1 MDFLGGTFLMQEEL
15 EDYILKHID
24 AEGDDLRRLN
34 RETHLYHLRPRMCS
48 GHLQGRMLKMMVRM
62 IRPQHILE
70 LGTFTGYSAL
80 CLAEGLADDSCRLD
94 TIEIDDELEDFI
106 RAHFDASP
114 LAPRIHL
121 HIGDA
126 RDVLPTIEGDFD
138 LVFIDANKREYC
150 QYYEMVFPRVA
161 SGGFIIADNTLWDG
175 KVVDWGKKLDAQ
187 TEGILRFN
195 DMIAADDRVEKVIL
209 PIRDG
214 LTIIYKK

>member
-1 MDFLGGTFLMQEEL
+1 MQEEL

-106 RAHFDASP
+106 RAHFDVSP
-114 LAPRIHL
+114 LAPRINL

-150 QYYEMVFPRVA
+150 EYYEMVFDRVA
-161 SGGFIIADNTLWDG
+161 PGGFIIADNTLWDG

>member
-1 MDFLGGTFLMQEEL
+1 MQEEL

-114 LAPRIHL
+114 LSPRINL

-150 QYYEMVFPRVA
+150 EYYEMVFDRVA
-161 SGGFIIADNTLWDG
+161 PGGFIIADNTLWDG

-209 PIRDG
+209 PVRDG

>member
-1 MDFLGGTFLMQEEL
+1 MQEEL

-24 AEGDDLRRLN
+24 AEGETLYKLN

-114 LAPRIHL
+114 LSPRINL

-209 PIRDG
+209 PVRDG

>member
-1 MDFLGGTFLMQEEL
+1 MQEEL

-24 AEGDDLRRLN
+24 AEGEALYKLN

-94 TIEIDDELEDFI
+94 TIEIDEKLEDFI

-114 LAPRIHL
+114 LAPRINL

-150 QYYEMVFPRVA
+150 QYYEMVFDRVA
-161 SGGFIIADNTLWDG
+161 PGGFIIADNTLWDG

-209 PIRDG
+209 PVRDG

>member
-1 MDFLGGTFLMQEEL
+1 MQEEL

-62 IRPQHILE
+62 IRPRHILE

-80 CLAEGLADDSCRLD
+80 CLAEGLADDSCRVD

-106 RAHFDASP
+106 RSHFEASP
-114 LAPRIHL
+114 LAPRIKL

-126 RDVLPTIEGDFD
+126 REVLPTIEGNFD

-150 QYYEMVFPRVA
+150 EYYNMVFDRVA
-161 SGGFIIADNTLWDG
+161 KGGFIIADNTLWDG

-195 DMIAADDRVEKVIL
+195 DMIAADERVEKVIL

>member
-1 MDFLGGTFLMQEEL
+1 MQEEL

-106 RAHFDASP
+106 RAHFDAAP
-114 LAPRIHL
+114 LAPRINL

-209 PIRDG
+209 PVRDG

>member
-1 MDFLGGTFLMQEEL
+1 MQEEL

-80 CLAEGLADDSCRLD
+80 CLAEGLVDDSCRLD

-114 LAPRIHL
+114 LAPRINL

>member
-1 MDFLGGTFLMQEEL
+1 MQEEL

-114 LAPRIHL
+114 LSPRINL

-187 TEGILRFN
+187 TEGILCFN

-209 PIRDG
+209 PVRDG

>member
-1 MDFLGGTFLMQEEL
+1 MQEEL
-15 EDYILKHID
+15 EDYIFKHID
-24 AEGDDLRRLN
+24 AEGEALYKLN

-114 LAPRIHL
+114 LSPRINL

-161 SGGFIIADNTLWDG
+161 SGGFIIADNTRGDG

>member
-1 MDFLGGTFLMQEEL
+1 MQEEL

-114 LAPRIHL
+114 LSPRINL

-150 QYYEMVFPRVA
+150 EYYEMVFDRVA
-161 SGGFIIADNTLWDG
+161 PGGFIIADNTLWDG

>member
-1 MDFLGGTFLMQEEL
+1 MQEEL

-114 LAPRIHL
+114 LAPRINL

-175 KVVDWGKKLDAQ
+175 KVGDWGKKLDAQ

>member
-1 MDFLGGTFLMQEEL
+1 MQEEL

-62 IRPQHILE
+62 IRPQYILE

-106 RAHFDASP
+106 CAHFDASP
-114 LAPRIHL
+114 LAPRINL

-150 QYYEMVFPRVA
+150 EYYEMVFDRVA
-161 SGGFIIADNTLWDG
+161 PGGFIIADNTLWDG

>member
-1 MDFLGGTFLMQEEL
+1 MQEEL

-24 AEGDDLRRLN
+24 AEGDYLHRLN

-94 TIEIDDELEDFI
+94 TVEIDDELEAFI
-106 RAHFDASP
+106 RAHFDPSP
-114 LAPRIHL
+114 LAPRINL

-126 RDVLPTIEGDFD
+126 REVLPTIEGDFD

-150 QYYEMVFPRVA
+150 EYYEMVFPRVTP
-161 SGGFIIADNTLWDG
+161 SGFIIADNTLWDG

-195 DMIAADDRVEKVIL
+195 DMVAADDRVEKVIM

>member
-1 MDFLGGTFLMQEEL
+1 M
-15 EDYILKHID
+15 
-24 AEGDDLRRLN
+24 
-34 RETHLYHLRPRMCS
+34 
-48 GHLQGRMLKMMVRM
+48 
-62 IRPQHILE
+62 
-70 LGTFTGYSAL
+70 
-80 CLAEGLADDSCRLD
+80 
-94 TIEIDDELEDFI
+94 
-106 RAHFDASP
+106 
-114 LAPRIHL
+114 
-121 HIGDA
+121 
-126 RDVLPTIEGDFD
+126 LPTIEGDFD

>member
-1 MDFLGGTFLMQEEL
+1 MQEEL
-15 EDYILKHID
+15 DDYILSHID
-24 AEGDDLRRLN
+24 AEGEELHRLN
-34 RETHLYHLRPRMCS
+34 RETHLFHLRPRMCS

-62 IRPQHILE
+62 IRPRHILE

-80 CLAEGLADDSCRLD
+80 CLAEGLADDSCRVD

-106 RAHFDASP
+106 RSHFEASP
-114 LAPRIHL
+114 LAPRIKL

-126 RDVLPTIEGDFD
+126 REVLPTIEGNFD

-150 QYYEMVFPRVA
+150 EYYNMVFDRVA
-161 SGGFIIADNTLWDG
+161 KGGFIIADNTLWDG

-195 DMIAADDRVEKVIL
+195 DMIAADERVEKVIL

>member
-1 MDFLGGTFLMQEEL
+1 MQEEL

-24 AEGDDLRRLN
+24 AEGDYLHRLN

-94 TIEIDDELEDFI
+94 TIEIDDELEAFI
-106 RAHFDASP
+106 RAHFEVSP
-114 LAPRIHL
+114 LAPRINL
-121 HIGDA
+121 HIGDT
-126 RDVLPTIEGDFD
+126 REVLPTIEGDFD

-150 QYYEMVFPRVA
+150 EYYEMVFDRVA
-161 SGGFIIADNTLWDG
+161 PGGFIIADNTLWDG

-195 DMIAADDRVEKVIL
+195 DIIAADDRVEKVIL

>member
-1 MDFLGGTFLMQEEL
+1 MQEEL

-24 AEGDDLRRLN
+24 AEGDYLHRLN

-114 LAPRIHL
+114 LSPRINL

-150 QYYEMVFPRVA
+150 QYYEMVFDRVA
-161 SGGFIIADNTLWDG
+161 PGGFIIADNTLWDG